1 VPELHACGNIAPLP
15 QPEFRR
21 MRRRALLSAPVL
33 ASIPALAQGVFPAR
47 PVRLLVPFPP
57 GGTTDVLARAIATR
71 WGELWGQG
79 VVVDNR
85 GGGGG
90 VIGTEAAFRAQPD
103 GHTLVL
109 GNNQTHATNGAL
121 IPNLPYDP
129 AGFAAITLVARAP
142 HALVVPA
149 ASPARTVAE
158 LVELGRRPGR
168 GLSYASPSAGS
179 SSHLMSE
186 TFARRN
192 GMAATHVPY
201 RGAAPAAADLVAGV
215 VDFMM
220 ATWASVSALAADG
233 RIRAL
238 GVGGERRFG
247 DVPDVPT
254 LKELGYDYVAGDA
267 WFGLFAPALTPDAVL
282 ARIHGATETALTD
295 PAIRGR
301 LEVAGFRVETMHP
314 QEFGRFHLA
323 EVARWAALV
332 RESGVTLVN

>member
-1 VPELHACGNIAPLP
+1 MIG
-15 QPEFRR
+15 
-21 MRRRALLSAPVL
+21 MRRRPLFLAPLIALTPL
-33 ASIPALAQGVFPAR
+33 PALAQAFPQR
-47 PVRLLVPFPP
+47 GVRLVVPFPP
-57 GGTTDVLARAIATR
+57 GGTTDVLARAIAAK
-71 WGELWGQG
+71 WQEAWGQQ

-90 VIGTEAAFRAQPD
+90 VIGTEAVFRAAPD
-103 GHTLVL
+103 GYTLVL

-121 IPNLPYDP
+121 IPGLPYDP

-149 ASPARTVAE
+149 ASPARSVAE

-168 GLSYASPSAGS
+168 GLSYASSSAGS

-192 GMAATHVPY
+192 AMNATHVPY
-201 RGAAPAAADLVAGV
+201 RGAAPATQDLVAGV

-238 GVGGERRFG
+238 GVGGESRFAE
-247 DVPDVPT
+247 VPNVPT
-254 LKELGYDYVAGDA
+254 LREQGYDYISGDA
-267 WFGLFAPALTPDAVL
+267 WFGLFAPLGTPEPVL
-282 ARIHGATETALTD
+282 ARLHSATEAALAD
-295 PAIRGR
+295 PVLRNR
-301 LEVAGFRVETMHP
+301 LEAAGFRIATMP
-314 QEFGRFHLA
+314 PAEFGKFHQA
-323 EVARWAALV
+323 EVVRWAELV
-332 RESGVTLVN
+332 RESGVTLTN

>member
-1 VPELHACGNIAPLP
+1 MHRRSALFLPLATALVLPRPARAQAFP
-15 QPEFRR
+15 Q
-21 MRRRALLSAPVL
+21 
-33 ASIPALAQGVFPAR
+33 R
-47 PVRLLVPFPP
+47 PVRLVVPFPP
-57 GGTTDVLARAIATR
+57 GGTTDVLARAIAAK
-71 WGELWGQG
+71 WQDAWGQQ

-90 VIGTEAAFRAQPD
+90 VIGTEAVFRAPPD

-129 AGFAAITLVARAP
+129 LGFAAITLVARAP

-149 ASPARTVAE
+149 ASPARSVAE

-192 GMAATHVPY
+192 GMNATHVPY
-201 RGAAPAAADLVAGV
+201 RGAAPAAQDLVAGV

-220 ATWASVSALAADG
+220 ATWASVSALAAAG

-238 GVGGERRFG
+238 GVGGDARF
-247 DVPDVPT
+247 PDAPGVPT
-254 LKELGYDYVAGDA
+254 LAELGYDYVSGDA
-267 WFGLFAPALTPDAVL
+267 WFGLFAPQGTPQPVL
-282 ARIHGATETALTD
+282 ERVHAATEAALAD
-295 PAIRGR
+295 PAIRPR
-301 LEVAGFRVETMHP
+301 LEAAGFRVETMP
-314 QEFGRFHLA
+314 PAAFARFHQA
-323 EVARWAALV
+323 EVVRWAALV
-332 RESGVTLVN
+332 RESGVTVTN

>member
-1 VPELHACGNIAPLP
+1 
-15 QPEFRR
+15 
-21 MRRRALLSAPVL
+21 MRRRALLAASAL
-33 ASIPALAQGVFPAR
+33 PAFQAWAQGVWPAR
-47 PVRLLVPFPP
+47 PVRLVVPFPP
-57 GGTTDVLARAIATR
+57 GGTTDVLARALAVR
-71 WGELWGQG
+71 WGELWGQQ

-90 VIGTEAAFRAQPD
+90 VIGTEAVFRAPPD

-121 IPNLPYDP
+121 VPNLPYDP

-149 ASPARTVAE
+149 SSPARSVAE

-179 SSHLMSE
+179 SAHLMSE

-192 GMAATHVPY
+192 GMNATHVPY
-201 RGAAPAAADLVAGV
+201 RGAAPATQDLAAGV

-247 DVPDVPT
+247 DAPEVPT
-254 LKELGYDYVAGDA
+254 LKELGYDYVSGDA
-267 WFGLFAPALTPDAVL
+267 WFGLFAPVGTPVAVL
-282 ARIHGATETALTD
+282 ERVHGATGTALTD
-295 PAIRGR
+295 PTIRGR
-301 LEVAGFRVETMHP
+301 LEAAGFRVETMNP
-314 QEFGRFHLA
+314 PDFARFHRA
-323 EVARWAALV
+323 EIDRWAALV

>member
-1 VPELHACGNIAPLP
+1 MIG
-15 QPEFRR
+15 
-21 MRRRALLSAPVL
+21 MRRRPLFLAPLIALTPL
-33 ASIPALAQGVFPAR
+33 PALAQAFPQR
-47 PVRLLVPFPP
+47 GVRLVVPFPP
-57 GGTTDVLARAIATR
+57 GGTTDVLARAIAAK
-71 WGELWGQG
+71 WQEAWGQQ

-90 VIGTEAAFRAQPD
+90 VIGTEAVFRAAPD
-103 GHTLVL
+103 GYTLVL

-121 IPNLPYDP
+121 IPGLPYDP

-149 ASPARTVAE
+149 ASPARSVAE

-168 GLSYASPSAGS
+168 GLSYASSSAGS

-192 GMAATHVPY
+192 AMNATHVPY
-201 RGAAPAAADLVAGV
+201 RGAAPATQDLVAGV

-238 GVGGERRFG
+238 GVGGESRFAE
-247 DVPDVPT
+247 VPNVPT
-254 LKELGYDYVAGDA
+254 LREQGYDYISGDA
-267 WFGLFAPALTPDAVL
+267 WFGLFAPLGTPEPVL
-282 ARIHGATETALTD
+282 ARLQSATEAALAD
-295 PAIRGR
+295 PVLRNR
-301 LEVAGFRVETMHP
+301 LEAAGFRIATMP
-314 QEFGRFHLA
+314 PAEFGKFHQA
-323 EVARWAALV
+323 EVVRWAELV
-332 RESGVTLVN
+332 RESGVTLTN